1 MNPLLQSP
9 PRAGWFRPV
18 GARLFLWWPAKMLG
32 TTLGMTA
39 FFAAYF
45 WVLRHPHFPVTEMPL
60 TVVDRLVG
68 FFPEALP
75 LYLSLWL
82 YVSLAPALL
91 IDRRE
96 LVSYGLAALALSVFG
111 LGIFFFWP
119 TAVPPSALDWTQHHR
134 VFALLKSVDASG
146 NACPSLHVAFAV
158 FTAVWLERLLR
169 QMRGSRLVRALN
181 WLWCLGILY
190 STIAIRQHVALDVL
204 AGAVLGVF
212 AAAAHL
218 GWLQRTRALPPD

>member
-1 MNPLLQSP
+1 MHAPSP
-9 PRAGWFRPV
+9 GVSWIHQVA
-18 GARLFLWWPAKMLG
+18 ARVLTWWPAKMLG

-45 WVLRHPHFPVTEMPL
+45 WLLRHPQFPVTFMPL
-60 TVVDRLVG
+60 TAADRLIG

-75 LYLSLWL
+75 LYLSLWF

-96 LVSYGLAALALSVFG
+96 LFSYGLAALALSLLG

-119 TAVPPSALDWTQHHR
+119 TAVPRPDLDWSQHHR

-158 FTAVWLERLLR
+158 FTAVWFERVLR
-169 QMRGSRLVRALN
+169 QMRASGLVRTLN

-190 STIAIRQHVALDVL
+190 STVAIRQHVALDVL
-204 AGAVLGVF
+204 AGTALGAIV
-212 AAAAHL
+212 AAAHL
-218 GWLQRTRALPPD
+218 LWLSRGRPAPTD